1 MQQGKANYLK
11 SLKIVHRVLLTGQC
25 IMLAIVLYLVMQQTM
40 PAAKPALDKT
50 LQVIALLV
58 SFAVVFG
65 ATAVF
70 KKRIAVINNT
80 MGNLAEKSNHYRK
93 ANLIQ
98 WAMVEVAVL
107 FSISCF
113 LLTGNYAFAALA
125 IALMLFFALLGPSRL
140 KTMLQ
145 LQLNEQEVDG
155 LQ

>member
-11 SLKIVHRVLLTGQC
+11 SLKIVHRVLLAGQC

-70 KKRIAVINNT
+70 KK
-80 MGNLAEKSNHYRK
+80 GLPS
-93 ANLIQ
+93 LIML
-98 WAMVEVAVL
+98 WATLPKNQIITA
-107 FSISCF
+107 
-113 LLTGNYAFAALA
+113 
-125 IALMLFFALLGPSRL
+125 RL
-140 KTMLQ
+140 I
-145 LQLNEQEVDG
+145 
-155 LQ
+155 

>member
-1 MQQGKANYLK
+1 
-11 SLKIVHRVLLTGQC
+11 
-25 IMLAIVLYLVMQQTM
+25 
-40 PAAKPALDKT
+40 
-50 LQVIALLV
+50 
-58 SFAVVFG
+58 
-65 ATAVF
+65 
-70 KKRIAVINNT
+70 

-98 WAMVEVAVL
+98 WTMVEVAIL

-125 IALMLFFALLGPSRL
+125 IALMVFFALLGPSRL

-145 LQLNEQEVDG
+145 LQLNEQELDG

>member
-11 SLKIVHRVLLTGQC
+11 SLKIVHRALLAGQC
-25 IMLAIVLYLVMQQTM
+25 IMLAIVLYLVMQQSM

-65 ATAVF
+65 AAAVF
-70 KKRIAVINNT
+70 KKRLAVINN

-125 IALMLFFALLGPSRL
+125 IALMVFFALLGPSRL

-145 LQLNEQEVDG
+145 LQLNEQELDG